1 MDKRREK
8 NDTSYR
14 FIFYIMSIKI
24 KYLVP
29 AIAAFAVAPFISASE
44 PEPEAVPAAKTV
56 PAPVE
61 NIRISPEQRQ
71 LFLQGLGWLIA
82 QQSGLIQNLGISADD
97 VPAVA
102 EGFRLALLGEG
113 KDIPEKIIGENDAY
127 SVFIGELQTAAAEKF
142 AAQAKA
148 EAAKNKALGAQF
160 IAKTL
165 EEDKNFVALPS
176 GILMKI
182 VKPGD
187 PAKKPTAEDVIS
199 VRYTGKLIDG
209 EIFDSSAS
217 SAESGEPVQFSAG
230 EGETATLPLSGLI
243 KAWTEALPQL
253 GVGGQCTLIVPADS
267 AYGDRANG
275 PIPPGSTLVFDIE
288 LADIPQIPETDDG
301 EDADFDD
308 EEE

>member
-102 EGFRLALLGEG
+102 EGFRLALLGDR
-113 KDIPEKIIGENDAY
+113 K
-127 SVFIGELQTAAAEKF
+127 SV
-142 AAQAKA
+142 
-148 EAAKNKALGAQF
+148 
-160 IAKTL
+160 
-165 EEDKNFVALPS
+165 V
-176 GILMKI
+176 
-182 VKPGD
+182 
-187 PAKKPTAEDVIS
+187 
-199 VRYTGKLIDG
+199 
-209 EIFDSSAS
+209 
-217 SAESGEPVQFSAG
+217 
-230 EGETATLPLSGLI
+230 
-243 KAWTEALPQL
+243 
-253 GVGGQCTLIVPADS
+253 
-267 AYGDRANG
+267 
-275 PIPPGSTLVFDIE
+275 
-288 LADIPQIPETDDG
+288 
-301 EDADFDD
+301 
-308 EEE
+308 